1 MQQAVPYKISSRL
14 YTSITDMPQVK
25 ETHKLPTQICEI
37 TAGDEMWND
46 NTKNY
51 QTPLQYAYKSTSSA

>member
-1 MQQAVPYKISSRL
+1 
-14 YTSITDMPQVK
+14 MPQVK